1 MNTPILRVMHALDDG
16 FNAQEYA
23 KDLLVAEIL
32 FTELPTD
39 TTELSVRIFSS
50 NYQLIGSDVWQNPLK
65 KKKRK
70 IRLNICSEKTWE
82 VGDYYVFVYRNGR
95 PLWFASLFL
104 GYAYEKWE
112 KVPLQILEED
122 PDKQYFAEELC
133 FCEWWMKIYQLRYK
147 TEFLQEIIWKLRLH
161 AEKKKPSPYWLV
173 IYKDD
178 KGWAFPYYYL
188 SRHFEG
194 PINNN
199 CVFSLQ
205 ELVSGAISWE
215 DMDFEICQHKTI
227 LIDVPEL
234 TYNSRTVNMLSLF
247 TSLLK
252 SGYFQ
257 DITFIFRGSEK
268 SVNAL
273 RMECE
278 QMDALFTEEQT
289 LHAQA
294 EKIRKNS
301 DMLDQ
306 QNDEDFESEENGTAE
321 QQLKHMVGLQRL
333 KQDIEET
340 RIMALFLKERK
351 ELYLELQSENRHHML
366 FLGNPGTGKTTVAQL
381 VGQMYHHMGL
391 LSKGHTVITCR
402 TNLVGEYIGH
412 TEKRM
417 KEVLEEA
424 RGGVLF
430 IDEAYTLTSCTH
442 DSNDY
447 GKEVIHALLTVLSE
461 PNPDMII
468 ILAGY
473 EDKMKELLRTNPGL
487 KDRFPLHFHFDDYT
501 SDELLEIAHRTLKAR
516 NFSLTQEAD
525 KYLKELIEKA
535 SAQRDEHFGNGR
547 WVHNLIEQG
556 LIKSMAKRVMSRPS
570 PSCSG
575 RELFST
581 IELSDVKEAERSF
594 LSNREVVKYTSHLPR
609 IGFRA

>member
-32 FTELPTD
+32 FTDLPTD
-39 TTELSVRIFSS
+39 TTELSVRIFSTD
-50 NYQLIGSDVWQNPLK
+50 YQLIGSDVWQNPLK

-70 IRLNICSEKTWE
+70 IRLYICSEKTWE
-82 VGDYYVFVYRNGR
+82 VGDYYAFVYRNGR

-104 GYAYEKWE
+104 GYAYEKWG
-112 KVPLQILEED
+112 KMPLQPLEED
-122 PDKQYFAEELC
+122 PDKQYFAEKLC
-133 FCEWWMKIYQLRYK
+133 FSEWWPKIYQPHYK
-147 TEFLQEIIWKLRLH
+147 TEFIQEIIRKLRLH
-161 AEKKKPSPYWLV
+161 AEMKKPNPYWLV
-173 IYKDD
+173 IYKDN
-178 KGWAFPYYYL
+178 KGWAFPYYSL
-188 SRHFEG
+188 PRHFDG
-194 PINNN
+194 PIDNN

-205 ELVSGAISWE
+205 ELVSGAILWE

-247 TSLLK
+247 ASLLQ
-252 SGYFQ
+252 SGHFQ
-257 DITFIFRGSEK
+257 NITFIFRGTEK

-273 RMECE
+273 RLECA
-278 QMDALFTEEQT
+278 QMNELFTEEQT
-289 LHAQA
+289 LHAQTEGIQKA
-294 EKIRKNS
+294 S
-301 DMLDQ
+301 DILDRQ
-306 QNDEDFESEENGTAE
+306 TDGDFESEENGTAE
-321 QQLKHMVGLQRL
+321 QQLRHMVGLRRL
-333 KQDIEET
+333 KEDMEEA
-340 RIMALFLKERK
+340 RMMALFLKERK
-351 ELYLELQSENRHHML
+351 ELYLEQQGESRHHML

-391 LSKGHTVITCR
+391 ISKGHTVITCR
-402 TNLVGEYIGH
+402 TNLIGEYIGH

-430 IDEAYTLTSCTH
+430 IDEAYTLISH
-442 DSNDY
+442 EKESNDY

-473 EDKMKELLRTNPGL
+473 EDKMRDLLRTNPGL
-487 KDRFPLHFHFDDYT
+487 KDRFPLQFHFDDY
-501 SDELLEIAHRTLKAR
+501 SSGELLEIAHRTLKAR
-516 NFSLTQEAD
+516 NFALTPEAD
-525 KYLKELIEKA
+525 EYLKVLIEKA

-556 LIKSMAKRVMSRPS
+556 LIKSMARRVMSRPS
-570 PSCSG
+570 PSTSE

-581 IELSDVKEAERSF
+581 IELGDVEDAERRF
-594 LSNREVVKYTSHLPR
+594 LSTREEKLAPSFPR